1 MRSQIRRLGALPPAA
16 PASLPAALAGLL
28 LALALALPLAA
39 QAAAGG
45 SGRQSTPGPPLVST
59 GSSNHVDPPSAV
71 LQGSVDPRTLAT
83 TYYFQYGPTSAYGS
97 QTAVATL
104 PAGSAKVKVAKT
116 VIGVQAGYH
125 YRLVASNAD
134 GTSDGH
140 DRVVSSSGSSGKP
153 GFELPKTYAA
163 IPLGGTFVL
172 TGALTGAGNGARSI
186 VLQESPYPYTRG
198 YADVGAPILTTS
210 GGRFAFSVPDLKTS
224 AKFRVATVG
233 DKPLYSPVVPQRVSV
248 RVALKVRSSRRTP
261 GLVRLYGT
269 VTPAETG
276 AHVYLQLEQPRKH
289 KEGIQPEKPAKLEKP
304 EKGNKSKAGERAEKK
319 AEREKPASFKTK
331 FTTVVKHATRSI
343 SRFSVIV
350 KVQQAGRYRA
360 YVQVRPGAL
369 VSGTSQSV
377 QLRAAPSAKK
387 DKQKRKRRSS

>member
-1 MRSQIRRLGALPPAA
+1 MRSQIRRLGALRPAA
-16 PASLPAALAGLL
+16 GASLPAAVVSL
-28 LALALALPLAA
+28 LAALALPLAS
-39 QAAAGG
+39 QAAG
-45 SGRQSTPGPPLVST
+45 SKQTTPGAPLVST
-59 GSSNHVDPPSAV
+59 GSSSHVSPPTAV
-71 LQGSVDPRTLAT
+71 LQGTVNPRTLST

-97 QTAVATL
+97 QTVVATL
-104 PAGSAKVKVAKT
+104 AAGTAKIKVEKT

-125 YRLVASNAD
+125 YRLVASNSS

-140 DRVVSSSGSSGKP
+140 DRVVSSSPSSSKP

-172 TGALTGAGNGARSI
+172 TGTLTGAGDASRSV
-186 VLQESPYPYTRG
+186 VLQESPYPYTGG
-198 YADVGAPILTTS
+198 YADVGAPILTTP
-210 GGRFAFSVPDLKTS
+210 GGRFAFSVPDLKAS
-224 AKFRVATVG
+224 AKFRVAAIG
-233 DKPLYSPVVPQRVSV
+233 EKPLYSPIVPQRVSV
-248 RVALKVRSSRRTP
+248 RVALKVRASSHTP

-269 VTPAETG
+269 VAPAETG
-276 AHVYLQLEQPRKH
+276 ARVYLQLEQPKKH
-289 KEGIQPEKPAKLEKP
+289 EEGLKPEKPAKLENV

-377 QLRAAPSAKK
+377 QLRAAPSKK
-387 DKQKRKRRSS
+387 GKGKRRSS